1 MILIKTLRIFM
12 MKQKYIILIKKS
24 VYQEVLRDIS
34 QNFEGTE
41 EFIKE
46 RIQEICDRK
55 KISEEEVIYF
65 FKYVKAYVLSVI
77 ACY

>member
-1 MILIKTLRIFM
+1 
-12 MKQKYIILIKKS
+12 MKQKYIILIKES

-55 KISEEEVIYF
+55 KKSEEEVIYF
-65 FKYVKAYVLSVI
+65 FKYVKASVLSVI